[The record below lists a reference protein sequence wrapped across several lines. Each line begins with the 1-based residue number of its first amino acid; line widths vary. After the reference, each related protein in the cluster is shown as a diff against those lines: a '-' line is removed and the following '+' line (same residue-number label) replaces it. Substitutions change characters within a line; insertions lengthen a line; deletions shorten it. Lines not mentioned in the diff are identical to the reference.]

1 MVETETKTNEET
13 QGQTQRKKKEYK
25 LEVTLLSECLWIES
39 LIKYR
44 INELCG
50 VDQDVALPEIPQIS
64 KGIHPYFDELID
76 LQVDVP
82 ERIALALS
90 FIADTVPQYLNYL
103 YTKNQYTDRI
113 FDEFGVRFRDDNQ
126 QLIPTW
132 KTVLFLLLGSSSDAQ
147 FNMLGYIHA
156 DQRLYLC
163 KLLVFPKQKNDN
175 PFLTPVKLNS
185 DVLYDWMYPRNLR
198 KLADD
203 HFPAHEISSQL
214 EWSDLFIAKETDNG
228 IRQLR
233 LWLKH
238 GQSLMENPN
247 LGKYINKG
255 VRVLFYGPS
264 GTGKTLTASLLGKEF
279 NLPVYRVDLSQMVSK
294 WIGETEKNLARVFD
308 IAEKQKWILF
318 FDEADAL
325 FSSRGSVSN
334 ANDRRANQEVSYL
347 LQRVENFDGTIIMA
361 TNLRNNIDDA
371 FVRRFQLMVNFP
383 IPDKHIRKLLW
394 ENILSNTF
402 PLDENIDLEQIADD
416 YKLTGGT
423 MKNAFRALMLELY
436 DRPAKK
442 RIILRQDLQRVIEY
456 ECSKSGVYTFRRKF

>member
-1 MVETETKTNEET
+1 MV
-13 QGQTQRKKKEYK
+13 
-25 LEVTLLSECLWIES
+25 
-39 LIKYR
+39 
-44 INELCG
+44 
-50 VDQDVALPEIPQIS
+50 
-64 KGIHPYFDELID
+64 
-76 LQVDVP
+76 
-82 ERIALALS
+82 
-90 FIADTVPQYLNYL
+90 
-103 YTKNQYTDRI
+103 
-113 FDEFGVRFRDDNQ
+113 
-126 QLIPTW
+126 
-132 KTVLFLLLGSSSDAQ
+132 
-147 FNMLGYIHA
+147 GYIHP
-156 DQRLYLC
+156 DQRLYVR
-163 KLLVFPKQKNDN
+163 KLLVFPKEKNDN

-185 DVLYDWMYPRNLR
+185 DVLYDWLYPTNLR

-203 HFPAHEISSQL
+203 HFPAHEISSEL

-238 GQSLMENPN
+238 GEDLIENPN

-255 VRVLFYGPS
+255 IRVLFYGPS

-279 NLPVYRVDLSQMVSK
+279 KLPVYRVDLSQMVSK

-308 IAEKQKWILF
+308 IAEKQNWILF

-334 ANDRRANQEVSYL
+334 SNDRRANQEVSYL

-383 IPDKHIRKLLW
+383 IPDKHTRKLLW

-402 PLDENIDLEQIADD
+402 PLDENIDLEQIAED

-423 MKNAFRALMLELY
+423 MKNAFRALMLEIY
-436 DRPAKK
+436 DRPTKK

-456 ECSKSGVYTFRRKF
+456 ECSKSGVYTFRENFSV